1 MSESKF
7 HEQLSC
13 GCAGDISTD
22 DDIQESYMERIET
35 QDNYTEENGALMSS
49 RIIAKSFLNSVSN
62 TSEDAPRKRTP
73 KDLTGMDDD
82 SVVRNL
88 SSGHRVEIS
97 LNEQVVDIFN
107 AEEHLQV
114 SIRLTDKEPIVQL
127 EGAKI
132 QMKSA
137 TDIDMTC
144 ENLHVNT
151 NEDFYLNSKG
161 AITIDSQEE
170 LHINCEMDI
179 RIQGKIIWLN

>member
-1 MSESKF
+1 MQDSHV
-7 HEQLSC
+7 HEQASC
-13 GCAGDISTD
+13 GCDTKISEKND
-22 DDIQESYMERIET
+22 FPENEIERI
-35 QDNYTEENGALMSS
+35 DIEENHSFIPS
-49 RIIAKSFLNSVSN
+49 RVRSKNHLASVSN
-62 TSEDAPRKRTP
+62 VSTDAPRKRIP
-73 KDLTGMDDD
+73 KDLSDIGDDTI
-82 SVVRNL
+82 VRNL

-97 LNEQVVDIFN
+97 LDEQIIDVFN
-107 AEEHLQV
+107 IEEKLQV

-132 QMKSA
+132 QMKST

-151 NEDFYLNSKG
+151 NEDLYLNSKG
-161 AITIDSQEE
+161 AVTIDSQEE